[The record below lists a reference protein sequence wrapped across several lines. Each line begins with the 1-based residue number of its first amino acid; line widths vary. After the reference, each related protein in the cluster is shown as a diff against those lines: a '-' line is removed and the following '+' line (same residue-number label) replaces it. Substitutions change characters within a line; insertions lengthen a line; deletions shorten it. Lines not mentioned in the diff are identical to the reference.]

1 MPALLPSGFGEG
13 SGMSPTDLDRVT
25 KLDTLR
31 QALGLLERDETAAA
45 EELRRQF
52 WDAIAA
58 IFTGCLCASTDVAL
72 DDAAALLRR
81 DHYVLALDVESVRG
95 ESNE

>member
-1 MPALLPSGFGEG
+1 
-13 SGMSPTDLDRVT
+13 MSPTDLDRVT

-31 QALGLLERDETAAA
+31 QALGLLERDETPEA

-72 DDAAALLRR
+72 DNADLVRR
-81 DHYVLALDVESVRG
+81 DQSRRVLALNVESVRG
-95 ESNE
+95 ESDE